1 MICCINK
8 ITEDDPEHPPRI
20 SALPFILEGS
30 DTLKNLNL
38 KAARAAKDLSQ
49 EQLAQAVGV
58 TRQTIGMIEAGK
70 YNPTL
75 NLCIAICKVLDKTLD
90 ELFWEA

>member
-1 MICCINK
+1 MK
-8 ITEDDPEHPPRI
+8 MK
-20 SALPFILEGS
+20 LQEGGTS
-30 DTLKNLNL
+30 LKNLKL

-49 EQLAQAVGV
+49 EQLAQLVGV

-75 NLCIAICKVLDKTLD
+75 NLCIAICKALGKTLD
-90 ELFWEA
+90 ELFWNEEE